1 MEAKRIVWL
10 DQLRIFG
17 IFSMMVVHVAVAF
30 WFHEPVAT
38 YRFLVLNA
46 YNELLRYCVPVVVM
60 VSGVFMLDPARNVT
74 LRSVLKKNLPRI
86 FVSLVFWTLLYGAVR
101 AVWRMA
107 AEGFTAQ
114 VFFSY
119 VFDFIGPK
127 AHLWFLYM
135 IAGLY
140 LATPLLRVVTR
151 DDRLMRY
158 FLLLSVLFAFLL
170 PTVRLIPGADRFL
183 QPVTSIACDYVLGFT
198 GYYVLGFY
206 LYKREITARFEAA
219 VYGLGLLG
227 ALMTAGGSALLSLR
241 QNAPYYGFESFMT
254 MNQLAVC
261 AALFVFFKQR
271 VSKWRILPRRERRIL
286 HVSEHSFAMYLVHAL
301 INEFFIAV
309 GFNSRLFNA
318 LFSVPV
324 IAVIVFLLSYAAA
337 VALRRIPFA
346 RKYLS

>member
-30 WFHEPVAT
+30 WFYEPVAT

-74 LRSVLKKNLPRI
+74 LQSVLKKNLLRI
-86 FVSLVFWTLLYGAVR
+86 LLSLVFWTLLYGVVR
-101 AVWRMA
+101 AVWRMT
-107 AEGFTAQ
+107 AEGFTVQ

-119 VFDFIGPK
+119 VLDFIGPR

-140 LATPLLRVVTR
+140 LATPLLRLVTH
-151 DDRLMRY
+151 DDALTRY
-158 FLLLSVLFAFLL
+158 FLLLSVAFAFAL

-183 QPVTSIACDYVLGFT
+183 QPVTSIACDYVLGFS

-206 LYKREITARFEAA
+206 LYKREISARFEAA
-219 VYGLGLLG
+219 AYGVGLLG
-227 ALMTAGGSALLSLR
+227 ALVTVVGSTLVSLR
-241 QNAPYYGFESFMT
+241 TNAPYYGFESFMT
-254 MNQLAVC
+254 LNQLAVC

-271 VSKWRILPRRERRIL
+271 VSKWTLSGRRERRIL
-286 HVSEHSFAMYLVHAL
+286 HVSEHSFAMYLIHAL

-318 LFSVPV
+318 LFSVPI

-337 VALRRIPFA
+337 VVFRKVPFA